1 MTMQQLTVV
10 LVDDEEEFVSTLAER
25 LELRGLRAT
34 ATTDGEQG
42 LEAITRLRPRVAVVD
57 VKMPGIDGLRLLQRI
72 KDLSPGTQVILLT
85 GHASTQ
91 NGIRGM
97 ELGAFDYMT
106 KPVSIEAL
114 LDQINKAA
122 GTPRVGDDDL
132 GTIAP

>member
-1 MTMQQLTVV
+1 MPEFTVV

-42 LEAITRLRPRVAVVD
+42 LAAITRFRPRVAVVD
-57 VKMPGIDGLRLLQRI
+57 VKMPGIDGMTLLQRI
-72 KDLSPGTQVILLT
+72 KELSPGTQVILLT

-91 NGIRGM
+91 NGIRGT

-106 KPVSIEAL
+106 KPVAIEVL

-122 GTPRVGDDDL
+122 GSSRVGDDDP
-132 GTIAP
+132 GTTAP